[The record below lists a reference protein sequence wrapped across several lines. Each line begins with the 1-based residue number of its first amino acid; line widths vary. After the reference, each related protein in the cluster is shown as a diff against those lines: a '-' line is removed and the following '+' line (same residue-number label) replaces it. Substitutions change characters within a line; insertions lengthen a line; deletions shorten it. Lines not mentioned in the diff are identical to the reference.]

1 MINNLFLKT
10 FGINPEIE
18 SKIFKIIADQ
28 MGIEKSDLS
37 YETKFIDLGSDS
49 LDMIELAM
57 EAEEVF
63 ELDEIPDEEIENIK
77 TVGEAIDYIV
87 CQINLK

>member
-1 MINNLFLKT
+1 
-10 FGINPEIE
+10 
-18 SKIFKIIADQ
+18 
-28 MGIEKSDLS
+28 
-37 YETKFIDLGSDS
+37 
-49 LDMIELAM
+49 MIELAM